1 MTYGLEGR
9 CSIQLSYERVIIK
22 LYATRLWM
30 PRDYTVHGRYCQGLW
45 LVGAMKISD
54 NPGRVIK

>member
-1 MTYGLEGR
+1 
-9 CSIQLSYERVIIK
+9 
-22 LYATRLWM
+22 M